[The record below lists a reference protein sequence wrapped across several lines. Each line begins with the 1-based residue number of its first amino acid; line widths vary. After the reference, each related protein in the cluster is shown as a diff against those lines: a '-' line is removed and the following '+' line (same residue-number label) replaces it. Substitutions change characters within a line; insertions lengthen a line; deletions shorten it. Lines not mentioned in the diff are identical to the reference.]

1 MITYTT
7 TILRFADMGEKTGWT
22 YITIPADIA
31 EELAPGNRKGFRVK
45 GFLDQYAFKQVSL
58 LPMGKGEFIMP
69 LNATTRK
76 GIRKN
81 KGAMLK
87 VRMEV
92 DLTPLKLN
100 EDMMQC
106 LHDEP
111 EAFSY
116 FDKLARSHQ
125 HYFSKWV
132 DSAKTEETKAR
143 RIALTVMACARK
155 LSYGEMIREQ
165 KSH

>member
-1 MITYTT
+1 
-7 TILRFADMGEKTGWT
+7 MGEKTGWT

-69 LNATTRK
+69 LNATIRK

-81 KGAMLK
+81 KGAMLM
-87 VRMEV
+87 VRLDV
-92 DLTPLKLN
+92 DLSPLKLN

-116 FDKLARSHQ
+116 FDKLARSHK

-143 RIALTVMACARK
+143 RIALTVTACVRK

-165 KSH
+165 KNL